1 MFFSLFLLATN
12 NFNLLKINLFNDVH
26 KHNLSI
32 NSLHIG
38 KANAL
43 EMNDT
48 NNNFKIINNNDNKD
62 NENKNR
68 MMLTSSSSKV
78 VGLEKD
84 SNKKTPNENGE
95 EDDNN
100 LDLKN
105 TTTTLQ
111 NTALSTTTTTTKSSN
126 SIGNFN
132 FAAAG
137 DWACTSKAKDTVKN
151 IIDHDPELVLAL
163 GDLSYDSGAKC
174 WLKIIKP
181 IAEKTK
187 IVIGNHEADSS
198 KKLKDYMKAFDL
210 EKQYYSFN
218 YQNVHFLALSTETSY
233 DEGSKQYKFAET
245 DLEQSSNDK
254 SIDWIVVFYHKN
266 AYSSGGGLPD
276 EKDFRENYHP
286 LFDKYNV
293 DLALQGHHHAYE
305 RFHPIIFNDK
315 NDNKPIVYTQ
325 DKVKGSNLFTNPQGT
340 IFLTVGTGG
349 AESMTVSK
357 GKPFSAAREDGKF
370 GILNVSIE
378 KYDGDKNILTGTFL
392 DNKKKHKVLDT
403 FKIIKESNKY

>member
-1 MFFSLFLLATN
+1 MFLSLFLLTN
-12 NFNLLKINLFNDVH
+12 NNNLNLLKINLFYDKQYNFLIDT
-26 KHNLSI
+26 
-32 NSLHIG
+32 
-38 KANAL
+38 L
-43 EMNDT
+43 EMEKAYAIEISATT
-48 NNNFKIINNNDNKD
+48 NHTKILNNNDTKENEKNMTFTFSNEMGLE
-62 NENKNR
+62 NEN
-68 MMLTSSSSKV
+68 
-78 VGLEKD
+78 
-84 SNKKTPNENGE
+84 NKETQDQKAI

-100 LDLKN
+100 LDFKN
-105 TTTTLQ
+105 TTLQ
-111 NTALSTTTTTTKSSN
+111 NKVLSTTTTTTTKSSSSN
-126 SIGNFN
+126 SKGGFN

-137 DWACTSKAKDTVKN
+137 DWACTSKTKNTVKN
-151 IIDHDPELVLAL
+151 IIDHDAELVLAL
-163 GDLSYDSGAKC
+163 GDLSYDNGAKC

-187 IVIGNHEADSS
+187 IVIGNHEAESS

-233 DEGSKQYKFAET
+233 DDDSKQYKFAEK
-245 DLEQSSNDK
+245 DLEQYSHDK
-254 SIDWIVVFYHKN
+254 SLDWIVVFYHKH

-293 DLALQGHHHAYE
+293 DLALQGHHHVYE
-305 RFHPIIFNDK
+305 RFYPIIFND
-315 NDNKPIVYTQ
+315 NNENKPIVSAQ
-325 DKVKGSNLFTNPQGT
+325 DKIKGSNVFQNPEGT

-370 GILNVSIE
+370 GIINIDIE
-378 KYDGDKNILTGTFL
+378 KDDHDKNILTGTFF
-392 DNKKKHKVLDT
+392 DNKKKHKVLDE
-403 FKIIKESNKY
+403 FKIIKESK

>member
-1 MFFSLFLLATN
+1 MFFSLFLLTN
-12 NFNLLKINLFNDVH
+12 NFNLKINLFNDDVH
-26 KHNLSI
+26 NFSI
-32 NSLHIG
+32 DTLQIE

-43 EMNDT
+43 EIDDNT
-48 NNNFKIINNNDNKD
+48 NNSQIINNKD
-62 NENKNR
+62 TKENEKN
-68 MMLTSSSSKV
+68 LTFNSSKEFG
-78 VGLEKD
+78 GLKKE
-84 SNKKTPNENGE
+84 SNKKIQDQKVG

-100 LDLKN
+100 LDLNN
-105 TTTTLQ
+105 TNLQ
-111 NTALSTTTTTTKSSN
+111 NTGLSTTTTTTTTTKSSN
-126 SIGNFN
+126 SIGGFN

-151 IIDHDPELVLAL
+151 IIDHDSELVLAL
-163 GDLSYDSGAKC
+163 GDLSYDSSAKC

-187 IVIGNHEADSS
+187 ITIGNHEADSS
-198 KKLKDYMKAFDL
+198 KKLKDYMKAFNL

-233 DEGSKQYKFAET
+233 DEGSKQYKFAEQ
-245 DLEQSSNDK
+245 DLEQYSNDK
-254 SIDWIVVFYHKN
+254 SIDWIVVFYHKQ

-305 RFHPIIFNDK
+305 RFYPITFNDN
-315 NDNKPIVYTQ
+315 NDNKPIVNAQ
-325 DKVKGSNLFTNPQGT
+325 DKVKGSNVFQNPEGT

-349 AESMTVSK
+349 AESMMVSK
-357 GKPFSAAREDGKF
+357 NKPFSAAREDGKF
-370 GILNVSIE
+370 GILNISIQKNE
-378 KYDGDKNILTGTFL
+378 DKKNILTGTFI
-392 DNKKKHKVLDT
+392 DNKKKHKILDE
-403 FKIIKESNKY
+403 FSIIKESK